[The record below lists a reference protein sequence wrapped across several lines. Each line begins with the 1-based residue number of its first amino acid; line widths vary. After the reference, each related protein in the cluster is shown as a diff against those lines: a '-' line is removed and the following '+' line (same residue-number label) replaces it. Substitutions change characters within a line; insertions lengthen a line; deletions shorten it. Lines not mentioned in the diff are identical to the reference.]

1 MGVGHRQVGAMT
13 MIAFGGIR
21 LLRPGS
27 GGAWLVLCAAA
38 LIALAAAAQA
48 QTAPQPISPERTA
61 PVLQPQ
67 QQPPQPAPAA
77 RPPQKD
83 GFFDALGRWWDKGVA
98 DFKANVDESNAK
110 WRELGKQSDT
120 KWRELGQQTGQAVKD
135 AGDALAKI
143 PGTRIIEGRQRCEVA
158 PNGSPDCNAAATVIC
173 KGKGFAEGK
182 SVDIQQARKCSARA
196 WLSSSPADSEC
207 TTETIVIKA
216 ACQ

>member
-1 MGVGHRQVGAMT
+1 MLA
-13 MIAFGGIR
+13 
-21 LLRPGS
+21 
-27 GGAWLVLCAAA
+27 AAA

-48 QTAPQPISPERTA
+48 QTAPQPISPERPA
-61 PVLQPQ
+61 PQSQ
-67 QQPPQPAPAA
+67 QQPPSPQPAPA

-110 WRELGKQSDT
+110 WRELGTKTDT
-120 KWRELGQQTGQAVKD
+120 KLRELGQQTGQAVKD

-143 PGTRIIEGRQRCEVA
+143 PGTRIIEGRQRCEIA

-173 KGKGFAEGK
+173 RGKGFGEGK
-182 SVDIQQARKCSARA
+182 SIDIQQARKCPARA
-196 WLSSSPADSEC
+196 WLSGTPADGEC